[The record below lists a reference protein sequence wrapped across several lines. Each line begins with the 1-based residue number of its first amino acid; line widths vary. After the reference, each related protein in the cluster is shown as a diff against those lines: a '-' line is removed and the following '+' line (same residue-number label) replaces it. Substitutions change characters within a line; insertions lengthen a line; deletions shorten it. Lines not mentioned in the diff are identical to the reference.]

1 MISTP
6 YLFNNWHLKDFLD
19 SRKRDLLSSI
29 DNEKLEYLASV
40 DQKEYLDYKNSE
52 FEIQVPTI
60 DEDNIEIDQHEQRV
74 ERHNEFYTRIGY
86 VDGVVMHVLIP
97 YDGDK
102 KLLQSRPNTYTTM
115 FPQAGINDQY
125 IVIEIGLS
133 MSEIETCDMHQIIQQ
148 QIDLIKTY
156 LSYASKDIAEF
167 NSSIK
172 TIAKERM
179 DYQINKYKKICK
191 MNATLPYK
199 IQRYPEAQETYKVPT
214 VVKKIALT
222 KPESHQRKNIPEPS
236 LELNEY
242 DNIIEICSNM
252 STVMERSP
260 SDFAKM
266 KEETI
271 RSHFLVQLNSQYQGQ
286 ATGETFNSNGKTDI
300 LIRNENQN
308 VFIAECKFWKGKN
321 GYLSTIDQLLGY
333 VTYRDTKTAVFM
345 FVKNKKFTEIFNQM
359 KEVIEEHPNFVKFIE
374 SYTPPKGSSAFRC
387 EFKNQND
394 DEKHFYITIM
404 AFCIPTEN

>member
-1 MISTP
+1 MIGTP

-40 DQKEYLDYKNSE
+40 DQKEYLDYKISE

-60 DEDNIEIDQHEQRV
+60 DEDNIEIDQREQRV

-133 MSEIETCDMHQIIQQ
+133 MSEIETYDVHQIIQQ

-156 LSYASKDIAEF
+156 LNYAAKDIAEF
-167 NSSIK
+167 NSLIK

-222 KPESHQRKNIPEPS
+222 KPESQQRKNIPEP
-236 LELNEY
+236 
-242 DNIIEICSNM
+242 
-252 STVMERSP
+252 P
-260 SDFAKM
+260 
-266 KEETI
+266 
-271 RSHFLVQLNSQYQGQ
+271 VQRKYGVPQ
-286 ATGETFNSNGKTDI
+286 
-300 LIRNENQN
+300 
-308 VFIAECKFWKGKN
+308 
-321 GYLSTIDQLLGY
+321 
-333 VTYRDTKTAVFM
+333 
-345 FVKNKKFTEIFNQM
+345 
-359 KEVIEEHPNFVKFIE
+359 
-374 SYTPPKGSSAFRC
+374 
-387 EFKNQND
+387 
-394 DEKHFYITIM
+394 
-404 AFCIPTEN
+404 